1 LLLVASFELCESGFN
16 VCCVCRLSNCGR
28 LPDPR
33 PGGKSGRTFKEFV
46 SKFVPHPVPP
56 ERLKELY
63 RVRADL
69 LHGNELVYS
78 DREPLSVGIT
88 PAMTQAMT
96 DFDDMRRIAKTVLVN
111 WLAAQNQPQTS

>member
-1 LLLVASFELCESGFN
+1 
-16 VCCVCRLSNCGR
+16 
-28 LPDPR
+28 
-33 PGGKSGRTFKEFV
+33 
-46 SKFVPHPVPP
+46 
-56 ERLKELY
+56 
-63 RVRADL
+63 
-69 LHGNELVYS
+69 LVYS